1 MDWIFLIQVVIVI
14 LFFSLLGKIYESEWL
29 FKEGNTAKENY
40 SDTNVL
46 LRPFKKSIMNEGML
60 FKVFSI
66 LFGLLWLTG
75 IVFLFLMLGYGY
87 YSLIRRHDDN
97 SWFQMFVI
105 ITLITVFYSA
115 RFWYK
120 EKKLRD
126 SKKKN

>member
-29 FKEGNTAKENY
+29 FKEGNTAKESY

-66 LFGLLWLTG
+66 LFWLFWLTG
-75 IVFLFLMLGYGY
+75 IFFLFFML
-87 YSLIRRHDDN
+87 
-97 SWFQMFVI
+97 
-105 ITLITVFYSA
+105 
-115 RFWYK
+115 
-120 EKKLRD
+120 
-126 SKKKN
+126 